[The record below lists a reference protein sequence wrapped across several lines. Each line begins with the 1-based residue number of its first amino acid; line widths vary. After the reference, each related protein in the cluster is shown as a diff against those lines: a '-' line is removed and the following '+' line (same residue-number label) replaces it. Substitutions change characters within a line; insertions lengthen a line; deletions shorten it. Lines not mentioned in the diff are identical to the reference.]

1 MNKTQ
6 IRPYSGSDVRI
17 LPPGQRQHGG
27 MVAGAGDYYPD
38 ADRRAIVRMDQP
50 QAPRRPPALVGE
62 ILPPMDASRGQAR
75 LPVQTVQTVTTS
87 HTDRARGFTITS
99 IPLAL
104 AVGFVAFLAAIGLA
118 GVPWM
123 SWSAL
128 LILFGVFAAVWAGAY
143 FWHTLASPDGATI
156 LSIVLS
162 YRYVRHEQRA
172 RLDRLAAWES
182 DDDEDL

>member
-1 MNKTQ
+1 MKPQTTHQ
-6 IRPYSGSDVRI
+6 VAPGWQRI
-17 LPPGQRQHGG
+17 EDQDGKAQYLPVPSKATRRQ
-27 MVAGAGDYYPD
+27 
-38 ADRRAIVRMDQP
+38 
-50 QAPRRPPALVGE
+50 PPALVGE
-62 ILPPMDASRGQAR
+62 VLPPMMPDARP
-75 LPVQTVQTVTTS
+75 PVQTVQTVTTS
-87 HTDRARGFTITS
+87 HEDRARGFTITS

-128 LILFGVFAAVWAGAY
+128 LVLFGVFAAVWAGAY

-156 LSIVLS
+156 LSILLS

-172 RLDRLAAWES
+172 RLDRLAEWEGEE
-182 DDDEDL
+182 DDE

>member
-1 MNKTQ
+1 MNQQTKHRAGVATGWQ
-6 IRPYSGSDVRI
+6 RI
-17 LPPGQRQHGG
+17 EDEDGKAQYLPVPAEQR
-27 MVAGAGDYYPD
+27 
-38 ADRRAIVRMDQP
+38 RR
-50 QAPRRPPALVGE
+50 PALVGDV
-62 ILPPMDASRGQAR
+62 LPPMDTGAR
-75 LPVQTVQTVTTS
+75 PPVMTVQTVTTS
-87 HTDRARGFTITS
+87 HTDRAKGFTITS

-156 LSIVLS
+156 LSILLS

-172 RLDRLAAWES
+172 RLDRLAEWEV
-182 DDDEDL
+182 DDDADR

>member
-1 MNKTQ
+1 MKPTQ
-6 IRPYSGSDVRI
+6 TEIRSYTGNDAP
-17 LPPGQRQHGG
+17 LPPPGYLAATSRGITRYIPR
-27 MVAGAGDYYPD
+27 DD
-38 ADRRAIVRMDQP
+38 P
-50 QAPRRPPALVGE
+50 QPRRQMPALVGDV
-62 ILPPMDASRGQAR
+62 LPPMHDTRP
-75 LPVQTVQTVTTS
+75 PVQTLQTVTTS
-87 HTDRARGFTITS
+87 HEDRARGFTITS
-99 IPLAL
+99 IPLAA

-156 LSIVLS
+156 LSILLS

-172 RLDRLAAWES
+172 RLDRLAEWEYE
-182 DDDEDL
+182 DDAD

>member
-1 MNKTQ
+1 MKPQTTHQVAPGWQRIEDQDGKAQYLPVKT
-6 IRPYSGSDVRI
+6 PT
-17 LPPGQRQHGG
+17 
-27 MVAGAGDYYPD
+27 
-38 ADRRAIVRMDQP
+38 
-50 QAPRRPPALVGE
+50 RRPPALVGE
-62 ILPPMDASRGQAR
+62 VLPPMMPDARP
-75 LPVQTVQTVTTS
+75 PVQTVQTVTTS

-128 LILFGVFAAVWAGAY
+128 LVLFGVFAAVWAGAY

-156 LSIVLS
+156 LSILLS

-172 RLDRLAAWES
+172 RLDRLAEWEEY
-182 DDDEDL
+182 DDAS

>member
-1 MNKTQ
+1 MKPQTTQTQ
-6 IRPYSGSDVRI
+6 IRSYSGNDAP
-17 LPPGQRQHGG
+17 LPPPGYLAATSRG
-27 MVAGAGDYYPD
+27 VTRYIPRDD
-38 ADRRAIVRMDQP
+38 P
-50 QAPRRPPALVGE
+50 QPRRQPPALVGE
-62 ILPPMDASRGQAR
+62 VLPPMMPDARP
-75 LPVQTVQTVTTS
+75 PVQTVQTVTTS
-87 HTDRARGFTITS
+87 HEDRARGFTITS

-128 LILFGVFAAVWAGAY
+128 LVLFGVFAAVWAGAY

-156 LSIVLS
+156 LSILLS

-172 RLDRLAAWES
+172 RLDRLAEWEYE
-182 DDDEDL
+182 DDAD